1 MVVDPSA
8 LQQKVEDVGQ
18 PEDIKHTGDAK
29 QHHSIPF
36 VWVCRCGLLIL
47 VMRLLWLGQVRQLP
61 LLYSTVV
68 LDHRPCSHSGAL
80 QLLGSVSSMALTDFP
95 GVLSADLEDVGI
107 GEADRESSRG
117 IQQCNNKGGESR
129 TSPPLNCTPLYHIA
143 VVTRFPP
150 SKKRREKHQSR
161 VQPY

>member
-1 MVVDPSA
+1 MVDPSA

-29 QHHSIPF
+29 QHHSISF

-68 LDHRPCSHSGAL
+68 LDHRSCGHSRAL
-80 QLLGSVSSMALTDFP
+80 QLLGSVASVALTDFP

-107 GEADRESSRG
+107 SEADSESSRG
-117 IQQCNNKGGESR
+117 VEQRNNKGCESR
-129 TSPPLNCTPLYHIA
+129 MSLPLNCTPLHHIA

-150 SKKRREKHQSR
+150 SEERGEKHQSR